1 LRERFGAESRLTIQ
15 FEKIFLRF
23 FLPAL
28 RKEERGSKKRYAG
41 LLASGALHFTGLESA
56 RSDWTR
62 LAKDFQAALLGRVF
76 GAESARGAPG
86 AEDAGP
92 LLDLARDWKRRLFAG
107 EFDDRLVYS
116 KGLSKDPDEYHGTA
130 PPHVRA
136 ARALDADSNPSRRV
150 VRYIMTLQGPEP
162 VQKLSGA
169 RPDYK
174 HYAEKQL
181 APIADMVLR
190 FYGTDFAAATGE
202 ASQLDLF

>member
-1 LRERFGAESRLTIQ
+1 MPS
-15 FEKIFLRF
+15 
-23 FLPAL
+23 L

-62 LAKDFQAALLGRVF
+62 LAKDFQGEILSMVF
-76 GAESARGAPG
+76 KQENVEER
-86 AEDAGP
+86 GP
-92 LLDLARDWKRRLFAG
+92 LEALVRDWNRRLMAG

-116 KGLSKDPDEYHGTA
+116 KGLSKDPDEYTGTA

-136 ARALDADSNPSRRV
+136 ARMLDRRESRV
-150 VRYIMTLQGPEP
+150 IRYMMTTEGPEP

-169 RPDYK
+169 PPDYR

-190 FYGTDFAAATGE
+190 FYGTDFQAVTQD
-202 ASQLDLF
+202 STQMTIF